1 MTPMSTFIEDYLRD
15 PSKAIS
21 EARERASRKFW
32 YDDSIVE
39 EIYKEIASPEYHLY
53 EAVVLSENEEITPH
67 ASGFA
72 VVA

>member
-1 MTPMSTFIEDYLRD
+1 MSTFIEDYLRD

>member
-1 MTPMSTFIEDYLRD
+1 MSTFIEDYLRD
-15 PSKAIS
+15 SSQAIA
-21 EARERASRKFW
+21 EARDRASRKFW
-32 YDDSIVE
+32 YDDFSEE

-53 EAVVLSENEEITPH
+53 ETVVLCENEEITPH